1 MTESIRGE
9 MRQRVRD
16 GFSILLPA
24 TDAVRLFGENLKLL
38 RITVVPQENRRPRL
52 TINLLEQTDE
62 GTSSVNITTDREVAP
77 ESMKFGCTFPCT
89 IQTIWESDP
98 YKGPTRVSKL
108 DVMDTYHCGTLWPS
122 QVGAFTY
129 VIPSISDN
137 DCIITCIDLVLP
149 IGWVDSSKFFCMFSE
164 TLTYVA
170 NTLVHMLI
178 PVPG

>member
-62 GTSSVNITTDREVAP
+62 GTSSVNNTTDREVAP
-77 ESMKFGCTFPCT
+77 ESM
-89 IQTIWESDP
+89 
-98 YKGPTRVSKL
+98 
-108 DVMDTYHCGTLWPS
+108 
-122 QVGAFTY
+122 
-129 VIPSISDN
+129 
-137 DCIITCIDLVLP
+137 
-149 IGWVDSSKFFCMFSE
+149 
-164 TLTYVA
+164 
-170 NTLVHMLI
+170 
-178 PVPG
+178 